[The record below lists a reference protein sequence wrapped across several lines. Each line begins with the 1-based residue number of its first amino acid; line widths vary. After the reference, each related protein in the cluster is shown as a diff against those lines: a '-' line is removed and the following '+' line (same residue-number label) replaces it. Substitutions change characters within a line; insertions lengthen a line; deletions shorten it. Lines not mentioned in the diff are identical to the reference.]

1 MQYLSVSI
9 SLSVISL
16 ALLVFFVILGKKTSD
31 FKNFDISYSY
41 QNNPLYDS
49 RLGVHGSKSLFV
61 FFLFCLAQVCLIA
74 CFYFLTGWNV
84 QKNPIDNFKLLES
97 DSWNFINVEDLSEDH
112 RRYFYKYD
120 SVDIVIDVKNDEK
133 ISMNGD
139 LSDLKEWTQID
150 KDISKYSVISGAK
163 LFTVWKDGLNPI
175 PRSKLELIKT
185 APNGILQGIY
195 DGMVFSVGKIFQKFG
210 IRIKYID
217 EVLFKT
223 DNNGLSYKIGFFAGL
238 IIESIV
244 QIILLVWFIIIL
256 INKIK
261 IHKIRKKIKQYNEDE
276 HYDYVYSLINEKIN
290 SYESN
295 ANFELCYLEQ
305 NKEDLDTQYNDKKS
319 FYNDSTPIGA
329 VEEFIS
335 LSRNER
341 RKLTTKKNNR
351 GFFSTLLDTHEDTV
365 KLEQDLF
372 QKLSDILDYY
382 NLHVLIQEN
391 ELKQQIVIYNKLRKQ
406 SCLYLE
412 LIKEIQSN
420 LTVKQREEIELSNY
434 IDDTKDD
441 FHNNEIS
448 VYEITS
454 EIDSFKESEFY
465 NNVISFSK
473 DISSLGFRYMKASG
487 MKNKLVG
494 GGIAL
499 AGAAMG
505 IGIEIIGAKFQN
517 EELANEF
524 KKKENHILENNIP
537 KLNEQIKAYDV
548 NIKRIMEVNTSIVE
562 GLKVFN
568 TVYNDIDNTLF
579 KSDPEK
585 NRTARKERELQ
596 GESYYD
602 DGELKFVA
610 EFKPYAKMLSKII
623 DQEIK

>member
-1 MQYLSVSI
+1 MHYLSVSI

-16 ALLVFFVILGKKTSD
+16 ALLVFFIILGKKTSD

-41 QNNPLYDS
+41 QNNPLYDP
-49 RLGVHGSKSLFV
+49 RLGVPGSKSLFV

-84 QKNPIDNFKLLES
+84 QKNFIDNFKLLES
-97 DSWNFINVEDLSEDH
+97 DSWNFINVEDITEEH

-120 SVDIVIDVKNDEK
+120 SVNMSIDVIRDEK
-133 ISMNGD
+133 ISMNPD
-139 LSDLKEWTQID
+139 VSNLKEWTQID

-163 LFTVWKDGLNPI
+163 LFTVWKESLKPI
-175 PRSKLELIKT
+175 PESKLMLIKT

-195 DGMVFSVGKIFQKFG
+195 DGLVFSIGKIFQKAG
-210 IRIKYID
+210 IKIKYID
-217 EVLFKT
+217 GVLFKS
-223 DNNGLSYKIGFFAGL
+223 DNNGLSYKIGFYSGL
-238 IIESIV
+238 TIESII
-244 QIILLVWFIIIL
+244 QTILLVWFTIIIV
-256 INKIK
+256 NKGK
-261 IHKIRKKIKQYNEDE
+261 IHKIKKTIKQYNADE
-276 HYDYVYSLINEKIN
+276 HYDYVYDLINEKIN
-290 SYESN
+290 SYETKTNS
-295 ANFELCYLEQ
+295 ELCCLEQ
-305 NKEDLDTQYNDKKS
+305 NKEELDNQYSVKKN
-319 FYNDSTPIGA
+319 FYNDSNPIGA

-351 GFFSTLLDTHEDTV
+351 GFFTALLDTHED
-365 KLEQDLF
+365 KLELEQDLF

-391 ELKQQIVIYNKLRKQ
+391 ELEQQIVIYNKLRKQ

-420 LTVKQREEIELSNY
+420 LTVKQREEIDLNNY
-434 IDDTKDD
+434 IDDTEDD
-441 FHNNEIS
+441 FHNKEIS
-448 VYEITS
+448 VYEISS

-465 NNVISFSK
+465 NTVISISK
-473 DISSLGFRYMKASG
+473 DISSLGFSYMKSSG

-499 AGAAMG
+499 AGAAVG
-505 IGIEIIGAKFQN
+505 IGVEIIGAKIQN

-524 KKKENHILENNIP
+524 KEKENHILGNNIP

-548 NIKRIMEVNTSIVE
+548 NIKRIMEVNTSIAE

-568 TVYNDIDNTLF
+568 TVYDDVDNTLF
-579 KSDPEK
+579 KSAPE
-585 NRTARKERELQ
+585 NFRTARKNREQ
-596 GESYYD
+596 HGGTYYND
-602 DGELKFVA
+602 DELKFIA

-623 DQEIK
+623 DQELK

>member
-1 MQYLSVSI
+1 MHYLLVSI

-84 QKNPIDNFKLLES
+84 QKNFIDNFKLLET
-97 DSWNFINVEDLSEDH
+97 DSWNFINVEDITEEH

-120 SVDIVIDVKNDEK
+120 SVNMVIDIENDEK
-133 ISMNGD
+133 ISMN
-139 LSDLKEWTQID
+139 SDNSNLKEWTQID
-150 KDISKYSVISGAK
+150 KDISKYSVISGSK
-163 LFTVWKDGLNPI
+163 LFTVWKESLKPI
-175 PRSKLELIKT
+175 PESNLMLIKT
-185 APNGILQGIY
+185 SPNGILQGIY
-195 DGMVFSVGKIFQKFG
+195 DGLVFSIGKIFQKAG
-210 IRIKYID
+210 IKIKYID
-217 EVLFKT
+217 GVLFKS
-223 DNNGLSYKIGFFAGL
+223 DNNGLSYKIGFYSGL
-238 IIESIV
+238 TIESII
-244 QIILLVWFIIIL
+244 QIILLVWFTIIIV
-256 INKIK
+256 NKS
-261 IHKIRKKIKQYNEDE
+261 KIRKIKKTIKQYNADE
-276 HYDYVYSLINEKIN
+276 HYDYVYDLINEKIN

-335 LSRNER
+335 LSINER
-341 RKLTTKKNNR
+341 SRLTTKKENR
-351 GFFSTLLDTHEDTV
+351 GFFSALLDTHEDTV

-420 LTVKQREEIELSNY
+420 LTVKQREEIDLNNY
-434 IDDTKDD
+434 IDDNEDD

-448 VYEITS
+448 VYKVTS
-454 EIDSFKESEFY
+454 EIDNFKESEFY

-473 DISSLGFRYMKASG
+473 DISSLGFSYMKSSG

-568 TVYNDIDNTLF
+568 TVYNDVDNTLF
-579 KSDPEK
+579 KSDPENSRTERK
-585 NRTARKERELQ
+585 NREKN
-596 GESYYD
+596 GGNYYD
-602 DGELKFVA
+602 NDELKYIA

>member
-1 MQYLSVSI
+1 M
-9 SLSVISL
+9 
-16 ALLVFFVILGKKTSD
+16 
-31 FKNFDISYSY
+31 
-41 QNNPLYDS
+41 
-49 RLGVHGSKSLFV
+49 
-61 FFLFCLAQVCLIA
+61 
-74 CFYFLTGWNV
+74 
-84 QKNPIDNFKLLES
+84 
-97 DSWNFINVEDLSEDH
+97 
-112 RRYFYKYD
+112 
-120 SVDIVIDVKNDEK
+120 
-133 ISMNGD
+133 
-139 LSDLKEWTQID
+139 TQ
-150 KDISKYSVISGAK
+150 S
-163 LFTVWKDGLNPI
+163 
-175 PRSKLELIKT
+175 
-185 APNGILQGIY
+185 
-195 DGMVFSVGKIFQKFG
+195 
-210 IRIKYID
+210 
-217 EVLFKT
+217 
-223 DNNGLSYKIGFFAGL
+223 
-238 IIESIV
+238 
-244 QIILLVWFIIIL
+244 
-256 INKIK
+256 
-261 IHKIRKKIKQYNEDE
+261 
-276 HYDYVYSLINEKIN
+276 EKIN

-341 RKLTTKKNNR
+341 RKLTTQKNNR
-351 GFFSTLLDTHEDTV
+351 GFFTALLDTHEDKL
-365 KLEQDLF
+365 KLEQELF

-420 LTVKQREEIELSNY
+420 LTVKQREEIDLNNY
-434 IDDTKDD
+434 IDDTEDD

-448 VYEITS
+448 VYEVTS

-465 NNVISFSK
+465 NTVISFSK
-473 DISSLGFRYMKASG
+473 DISSLGFSYMKSSG
-487 MKNKLVG
+487 LKNKLVG

-568 TVYNDIDNTLF
+568 TVYNDVDNTLF
-579 KSDPEK
+579 KSDPE
-585 NRTARKERELQ
+585 NSRTARKERELQ

-602 DGELKFVA
+602 DDELKFVA

-623 DQEIK
+623 DQELK